1 MISRMSDIVG
11 NNNDLRKRPWWS
23 PSSLLTAEAAAI
35 TAFTFAVLSLLGGS
49 TTATLMQAI
58 LGLTFEPVDYR
69 WISLAPP
76 VVLLLFALGAML
88 LGGRAIRGGRDEAP
102 TWAGQLAR
110 AAVVVA
116 VVGAGL
122 SVVAIVAGLLRGSP
136 GA

>member
-1 MISRMSDIVG
+1 MSDMSDDIVG
-11 NNNDLRKRPWWS
+11 GDDLHKQAWWS
-23 PSSLLTAEAAAI
+23 PSSLLTAQAAAI
-35 TAFTFAVLSLLGGS
+35 TAFTFAVVSLLGG
-49 TTATLMQAI
+49 TTTQTLMQAI
-58 LGLTFEPVDYR
+58 LGFTFEPIDYR
-69 WISLAPP
+69 WIVLVPP
-76 VVLLLFALGAML
+76 IVLLLFALGAML
-88 LGGRAIRGGRDEAP
+88 LGARAIRRDRDEAP